1 MLLVLALIVGTMGV
15 LIGGLRRISKAD
27 LRDETAKIAALTR
40 ATYNM
45 ATLSGV
51 PHRIVF
57 DLDQQAYRIEA
68 CPGDAKLYRPKDGD
82 EQDPETVQKKLTE
95 LMEKIK
101 NPPPSPTAET
111 LPEIV
116 GADSPEKALEA
127 AAALEGVRIGTA
139 RCEPAKT
146 PNGDSKGRGNMRK
159 IAGKGVRIKR
169 IHVSHLEDPVSEGQV
184 AINFFPMGTAE
195 KAVIE
200 VVDSSDNKMMLLVHR
215 LTGIVEWK
223 RGDFDPDKHMR
234 RNAKGDREEER

>member
-1 MLLVLALIVGTMGV
+1 MVLVLAIIIGTFA
-15 LIGGLRRISKAD
+15 LLAGGLRRISRAD
-27 LRDETAKIAALTR
+27 LREETAKIAALTR

-57 DLDQQAYRIEA
+57 DLDKQAYRIEA
-68 CPGDAKLYRPKDGD
+68 CPGDSKLYRT
-82 EQDPETVQKKLTE
+82 EEDPATVEEKLTE
-95 LMEKIK
+95 LMDEIK
-101 NPPPSPTAET
+101 NPPPSATAET

-127 AAALEGVRIGTA
+127 AAALEGVRIGSA

-146 PNGDSKGRGNMRK
+146 PNGDSKGRGNLRK

-169 IHVSHLEDPVSEGQV
+169 IHVAHLEDPVSEGQV

-200 VVDSSDNKMMLLVHR
+200 VVDSADNKSMLLVHR

-223 RGDFDPDKHMR
+223 GGGFDPDDHMR